1 MPGRNGEETRPAPF
15 AGEGR
20 RPSLRSGLQRLPAGG
35 RGGGGRASRPI
46 SALGGNRAPLR
57 GPQTARGALGAGL
70 GNPAP
75 ALEAAPGR
83 AGGGGPLAPR
93 PPSNVTARPDCG
105 LRSPPGQGGLCA
117 DAADPKSL
125 PADSPRRR
133 GPDGVGTGSSGAGGQ
148 VGLRG
153 AEPSGGR
160 PRWKPS
166 APDRVFHS
174 PPRVARVT
182 AIPRQGH

>member
-1 MPGRNGEETRPAPF
+1 MSGRSGEEARSAPF

-20 RPSLRSGLQRLPAGG
+20 GPSLRSGLQRLPAGG
-35 RGGGGRASRPI
+35 RAGSGLASRPPP
-46 SALGGNRAPLR
+46 ALGGNRAPWR

-83 AGGGGPLAPR
+83 AGGGGEPLAPR

-105 LRSPPGQGGLCA
+105 LRSPPGQGGCCA

-133 GPDGVGTGSSGAGGQ
+133 GPGGVGTGSRGAGGQ
-148 VGLRG
+148 VGARG
-153 AEPSGGR
+153 AEPSGER
-160 PRWKPS
+160 PAGNRLLRTGYFTPH
-166 APDRVFHS
+166 P
-174 PPRVARVT
+174 
-182 AIPRQGH
+182 G